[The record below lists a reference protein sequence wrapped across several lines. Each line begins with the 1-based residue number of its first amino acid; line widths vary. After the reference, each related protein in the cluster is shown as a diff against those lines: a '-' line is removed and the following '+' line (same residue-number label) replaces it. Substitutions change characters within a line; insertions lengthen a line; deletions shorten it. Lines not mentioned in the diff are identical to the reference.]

1 MDEMVLSSINSK
13 IPSENSS
20 ARGKQFERE
29 GRDSAPRVSVF
40 VCCPLFGSGRLFGS
54 LNECFLSARGG
65 RRGRGRRG
73 EARGNACRLIVSPR
87 APRCYVVSGD
97 SAFSP
102 TKSFSMPVL
111 ASGAAVGVRPTG
123 GGLKRWIPIHPTTAD
138 RNEDPETPK

>member
-54 LNECFLSARGG
+54 LNASLVQGVGG
-65 RRGRGRRG
+65 EGAGGGVKRG
-73 EARGNACRLIVSPR
+73 EMLV
-87 APRCYVVSGD
+87 D
-97 SAFSP
+97 
-102 TKSFSMPVL
+102 
-111 ASGAAVGVRPTG
+111 
-123 GGLKRWIPIHPTTAD
+123 
-138 RNEDPETPK
+138 

>member
-20 ARGKQFERE
+20 ARGKQFERERE

-97 SAFSP
+97 SAFFP
-102 TKSFSMPVL
+102 HGKFLDASFGL
-111 ASGAAVGVRPTG
+111 GRCG
-123 GGLKRWIPIHPTTAD
+123 GS
-138 RNEDPETPK
+138 